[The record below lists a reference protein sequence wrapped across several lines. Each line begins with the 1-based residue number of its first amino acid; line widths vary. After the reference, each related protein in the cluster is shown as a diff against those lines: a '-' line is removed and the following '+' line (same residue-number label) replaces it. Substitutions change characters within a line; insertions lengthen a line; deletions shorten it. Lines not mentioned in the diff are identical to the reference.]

1 MLPPRCLVRTRDNG
15 KRKLILSLL
24 GVSMFSGMQ
33 KGVHKNGLLFTEKAF
48 AWSVVDYTN
57 YRSFECTIYAL
68 RYANKK
74 FLRCFLKCT
83 ITDWYFLCT
92 MHSITAHNIFR
103 TFITT
108 PILCHVLLMHDC
120 MLAIVGGLSTVA
132 ADVTIVS
139 LMVFDDN
146 PMLQWLKYM
155 VKFHIKL

>member
-1 MLPPRCLVRTRDNG
+1 MHWSNLKNISMLPPRCLVRTRDNG

-83 ITDWYFLCT
+83 MID
-92 MHSITAHNIFR
+92 IFYAQC
-103 TFITT
+103 
-108 PILCHVLLMHDC
+108 IL
-120 MLAIVGGLSTVA
+120 
-132 ADVTIVS
+132 
-139 LMVFDDN
+139 
-146 PMLQWLKYM
+146 
-155 VKFHIKL
+155 